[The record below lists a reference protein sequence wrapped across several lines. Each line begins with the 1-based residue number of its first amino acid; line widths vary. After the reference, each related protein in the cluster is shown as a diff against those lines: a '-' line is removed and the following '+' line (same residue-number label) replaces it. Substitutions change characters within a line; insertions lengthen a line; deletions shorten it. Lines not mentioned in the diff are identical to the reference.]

1 MMPLRHYF
9 TDKSRRVNFNFKER
23 LEEGRHRRI
32 KEWTDVTFLRIYES
46 KDVKP
51 LEKMRRFLM
60 PILNTLGC
68 TPAKMAARA
77 A

>member
-1 MMPLRHYF
+1 MMPLRYYF
-9 TDKSRRVNFNFKER
+9 ADKSRRVNFNFKER

-51 LEKMRRFLM
+51 L
-60 PILNTLGC
+60 
-68 TPAKMAARA
+68 AKNA
-77 A
+77 